1 MNIIKKLRG
10 CGTAIVTPFTGN
22 GEIDVVA
29 LKRLID
35 FLLKGGVDF
44 IVPCGTTGESVTLSL
59 EESLLVVE
67 TVIQKVDKKIPVVAG
82 AGGYH
87 TEHVIRTAKAMQ
99 QVGAD
104 AILSVAPYYNKPTQE
119 GLYQH
124 FKAIAGSISIPIVLY
139 NIPSRTGIN
148 IFPETVLRLAEID
161 NIIGIKEATG
171 NISQMSQQAM
181 IYPEDFIM
189 ISGDD
194 ANTLPLIALGARGV
208 ISVAANEIPDKMRK
222 LTHLCL
228 EGEFEAARKLQ
239 KMIYPLLKAN
249 FLETNPIPVKAAL
262 ALMGLIEESYR
273 LPMLPMQADN
283 KEKLRKVLKDLDLI

>member
-1 MNIIKKLRG
+1 MNLIKNLKG
-10 CGTAIVTPFTGN
+10 CGPAIVTPFTSS
-22 GEIDVVA
+22 GEVDVAA

-35 FLLKGGVDF
+35 FQIKGGIDF

-59 EESLLVVE
+59 EESLLVVD
-67 TVIQKVDKKIPVVAG
+67 TIVQKTEKKIPIIAG
-82 AGGYH
+82 AGGYN
-87 TEHVIRTAKAMQ
+87 TDHVIRTAREMQ

-124 FKAIAGSISIPIVLY
+124 FKAIAESIEIPIVLY

-161 NIIGIKEATG
+161 NIIAIKEATG
-171 NISQMSQQAM
+171 NIKQMTQQAM
-181 IYPEDFIM
+181 IYPDEFIM
-189 ISGDD
+189 LSGDD
-194 ANTLPLIALGARGV
+194 ANTLPLIALGGRGV
-208 ISVAANEIPDKMRK
+208 ISVAANEIPDQMRK

-228 EGEFEAARKLQ
+228 EGEFESARNLQ
-239 KMIYPLLKAN
+239 KTLYPLLRAN

-262 ALMGLIEESYR
+262 TMMGLIEESYR
-273 LPMLPMQADN
+273 LPMVPMQPAN
-283 KEKLRKVLKDLDLI
+283 REKLAQALKGLDLF

>member
-1 MNIIKKLRG
+1 MSIIKKIKG
-10 CGTAIVTPFTGN
+10 CGPAIVTPFTEN

-29 LKRLID
+29 LKRLVD
-35 FLLKGGVDF
+35 FQIKGGIDF
-44 IVPCGTTGESVTLSL
+44 IVPCGTTGESVTLSQ

-67 TVIQKVDKKIPVVAG
+67 TVIQKVDKKIPVIAG
-82 AGGYH
+82 AGGYN
-87 TEHVIRTAKAMQ
+87 TEHVIQTAKAMQ
-99 QVGAD
+99 QVGAN

-124 FKAIAGSISIPIVLY
+124 FKTIAESIGIPIILY

-161 NIIGIKEATG
+161 NIIAIKEATG
-171 NISQMSQQAM
+171 NISQMTQQAM
-181 IYPEDFIM
+181 IYPDYFI
-189 ISGDD
+189 ILSGDD

-208 ISVAANEIPDKMRK
+208 ISVAANEIPDKMRQ

-228 EGEFEAARKLQ
+228 EGEFESARALQ
-239 KMIYPLLKAN
+239 KQIYPLLKAN

-262 ALMGLIEESYR
+262 AMMGLIEESYR
-273 LPMLPMQADN
+273 LPLVPMNQDCRKTLA
-283 KEKLRKVLKDLDLI
+283 KVLKDMALI